1 MKKQILARDFDKNDF
16 FIGRVLAMNG
26 IDCVKYF
33 CEYLRVT
40 GY

>member
-26 IDCVKYF
+26 IDYMKYF
-33 CEYLRVT
+33 SEYLQVT

>member
-1 MKKQILARDFDKNDF
+1 MNKLILARDFGKNDF

-26 IDCVKYF
+26 IDCMKYF
-33 CEYLRVT
+33 SEYLQVT

>member
-1 MKKQILARDFDKNDF
+1 MNKQILARDFDKKDF

-26 IDCVKYF
+26 IDCMKYF
-33 CEYLRVT
+33 SEYLQVT